1 VFVGGYNS
9 IGDWKPNTSYSIGD
23 IVNIGPYTYRCITAN
38 TSSSVFENDKTN
50 WHWFVGNI
58 RLKKHAYS
66 VFNVNNGPYSPTGDV
81 IFPADFTVD
90 GTTAK
95 ITLTNPLS
103 FGTRVTVVK
112 QTGNTWDSSTN
123 ILNDTSAI
131 GNFIKAAP
139 GVWYTDYKQIS
150 NKRGVS
156 TFDSTTNTFDSG
168 NSTFDQG

>member
-1 VFVGGYNS
+1 MAH
-9 IGDWKPNTSYSIGD
+9 
-23 IVNIGPYTYRCITAN
+23 IVLP
-38 TSSSVFENDKTN
+38 VMLF
-50 WHWFVGNI
+50 FQQ
-58 RLKKHAYS
+58 
-66 VFNVNNGPYSPTGDV
+66 
-81 IFPADFTVD
+81 
-90 GTTAK
+90 

-112 QTGNTWDSSTN
+112 QTGKTWDSSTS